1 MKGVCIF
8 LISLCL
14 GLANAREAAP
24 LAEDPTVEAR
34 LVHIS
39 QELRCLVCQN
49 ESLASSRA
57 ELADDLRREV
67 RDLIRSNKS
76 DQEIKDFLV
85 SRYGDFVL
93 YRPEVKPLTWVLW
106 FGPFIVLL
114 IAGTFL
120 LAYLRQRRSS
130 VQPQLLSDAERA
142 RVDQLLKD

>member
-57 ELADDLRREV
+57 ELADDLQ
-67 RDLIRSNKS
+67 I
-76 DQEIKDFLV
+76 
-85 SRYGDFVL
+85 G
-93 YRPEVKPLTWVLW
+93 
-106 FGPFIVLL
+106 
-114 IAGTFL
+114 
-120 LAYLRQRRSS
+120 
-130 VQPQLLSDAERA
+130 RA
-142 RVDQLLKD
+142 HV

>member
-1 MKGVCIF
+1 MKVLCIF

-14 GLANAREAAP
+14 GFANAREAVP
-24 LAEDPTVEAR
+24 LAEDPVVEAR

-67 RDLIRSNKS
+67 RDLIRTNKS

-106 FGPFIVLL
+106 FGPFIVLM
-114 IAGTFL
+114 IAGIFL

-142 RVDQLLKD
+142 RVDHLLKD

>member
-24 LAEDPTVEAR
+24 LAEDPIVEAR

-114 IAGTFL
+114 IAGIFL
-120 LAYLRQRRSS
+120 HAYLRQRRSS